1 MTLKGVITDLFVFIF
16 INQKV
21 GERLNKP
28 ELHLI
33 EKPDDNILKNK
44 KCEIEKMTLMY
55 VYRSL
60 YNAGKLSLEQLK
72 YLENLNRNYWQL

>member
-1 MTLKGVITDLFVFIF
+1 MDMICFFISIF
-16 INQKV
+16 LYFYLKV

-33 EKPDDNILKNK
+33 EKPDDNMLKNK

-60 YNAGKLSLEQLK
+60 YETGKLSLEQFK
-72 YLENLNRNYWQL
+72 YLENLNRNYW